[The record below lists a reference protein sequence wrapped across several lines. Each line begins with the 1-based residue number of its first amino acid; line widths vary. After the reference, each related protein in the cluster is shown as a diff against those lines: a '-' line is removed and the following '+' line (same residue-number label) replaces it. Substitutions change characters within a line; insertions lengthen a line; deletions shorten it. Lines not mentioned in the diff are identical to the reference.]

1 VHSRSGQYEILFGV
15 LVPYPSVA
23 RFPPAKLNN
32 RRKPRSAGMETF
44 MREPERLDGL
54 VIGTTQ
60 ARQGVTGHNVRV
72 VLSVSL
78 LLAVT
83 AGVVLVGYFWTH
95 SPSVG
100 G

>member
-1 VHSRSGQYEILFGV
+1 
-15 LVPYPSVA
+15 
-23 RFPPAKLNN
+23 
-32 RRKPRSAGMETF
+32 
-44 MREPERLDGL
+44 MREPAHSDGQ
-54 VIGTTQ
+54 IIISTTE

-72 VLSVSL
+72 VLMVSL

>member
-1 VHSRSGQYEILFGV
+1 
-15 LVPYPSVA
+15 
-23 RFPPAKLNN
+23 
-32 RRKPRSAGMETF
+32 
-44 MREPERLDGL
+44 MREPAHSDGQ
-54 VIGTTQ
+54 VIIGTTQ

-72 VLSVSL
+72 VLMVSL

-95 SPSVG
+95 SPWVG